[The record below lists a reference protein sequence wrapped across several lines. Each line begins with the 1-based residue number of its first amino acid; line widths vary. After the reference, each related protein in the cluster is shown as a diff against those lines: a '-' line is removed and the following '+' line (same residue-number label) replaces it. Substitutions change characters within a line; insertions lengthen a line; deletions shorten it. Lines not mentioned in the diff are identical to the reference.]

1 MKLGDGLSMPVG
13 VSWWR
18 RFALRFDWPLFALVS
33 LVVGI
38 GLANL
43 YSATHGTAHSG
54 KFDQQMIRMIV
65 GGTVFVVVTALDYRS
80 LQRFVWLGLLAAVA
94 AIIAVAIAGHASGG
108 AARWLDVAGV
118 RMQPSEFAKIAVILV
133 LARVAHDGRSG
144 DVAAG
149 KTLVLVL
156 VSLVPMV
163 LIAMQPDLGSAILVG
178 LIAASIGVAAMP
190 RLWPLVTLGAF
201 VLALLPVLWEHMHA
215 YQKQRWLTFLDPSAD
230 PTGAGW
236 HTQQS
241 IFAVGSGQMTGKG
254 FLNATQNQFS
264 FLPEHWTDFPFSVW
278 AEEWGFVGSVL
289 LLALFASLIFWI
301 IHLALSARD
310 EFGSMICVGVAAMLF
325 WQLVVNIAMVLGLAP
340 IVGVPLPLISYGG
353 SSLVA
358 TFLGLGLVSSVAA
371 RRHPA

>member
-18 RFALRFDWPLFALVS
+18 RFASRFDWPLFALIAT
-33 LVVGI
+33 LVGV

-54 KFDQQMIRMIV
+54 KFDQQLLRMV
-65 GGTVFVVVTALDYRS
+65 GGGILFLGVSAFDYRN
-80 LQRFVWLGLLAAVA
+80 LQRFVWFGLAGAVA
-94 AIIAVAIAGHASGG
+94 AILAVAVVGHTSGG
-108 AARWLDVAGV
+108 AARWLDLGGV
-118 RMQPSEFAKIAVILV
+118 RLQPSELAKVAVILV
-133 LARVAHDGRSG
+133 LARVAHEDRSG
-144 DVAAG
+144 DASAA
-149 KTLVLVL
+149 K
-156 VSLVPMV
+156 SLVGVLLCAIPIA

-178 LIAASIGVAAMP
+178 LIAGSIGVAALS

-201 VLALLPVLWEHMHA
+201 GLALLPVLWEHMHA

-230 PTGAGW
+230 PTGTGW

-254 FLNATQNQFS
+254 YLNATQNQFS

-278 AEEWGFVGSVL
+278 AEEWGFLGSTL
-289 LLALFASLIFWI
+289 CLAAFAALIFWI
-301 IHLALSARD
+301 LHIALNARD

-325 WQLVVNIAMVLGLAP
+325 WQLVINISMVLGLAP
-340 IVGVPLPLISYGG
+340 VVGVPLPLISYGG

-358 TFLGLGLVSSVAA
+358 TCLGLGLVSSVAM
-371 RRHPA
+371 RRHGF

>member
-18 RFALRFDWPLFALVS
+18 RFASRFDWPLFALIA
-33 LVVGI
+33 LIAGL

-43 YSATHGTAHSG
+43 YSATSGTAHSG
-54 KFDQQMIRMIV
+54 KFDQQLVRMVI
-65 GGTVFVVVTALDYRS
+65 GALVFIAASALDYRN
-80 LQRFVWLGLLAAVA
+80 LLRFVWFGLGAAVI
-94 AIIAVAIAGHASGG
+94 AIIAVAVVGHASGG
-108 AARWLDVAGV
+108 ASRWLDLAGV
-118 RMQPSEFAKIAVILV
+118 RLQPSEFAKIAVILV
-133 LARVAHDGRSG
+133 LARIAHNRRSG
-144 DVAAG
+144 EDSAG
-149 KTLVLVL
+149 KSLLLVLVC
-156 VSLVPMV
+156 LVPV
-163 LIAMQPDLGSAILVG
+163 ALIAMQPDLGSAIVVG
-178 LIAASIGVAAMP
+178 VIAASIGVASMS
-190 RLWPLVTLGAF
+190 RLWPLYSIGAF
-201 VLALLPVLWEHMHA
+201 GLALLPVLWEHMHA

-278 AEEWGFVGSVL
+278 AEEWGFIGSSL
-289 LLALFASLIFWI
+289 LLALFVGLIFWI
-301 IHLALSARD
+301 LHLALNARD

-325 WQLVVNIAMVLGLAP
+325 WQLVINIGMVLGLAP
-340 IVGVPLPLISYGG
+340 VVGVPLPLISYGG

-358 TFLGLGLVSSVAA
+358 TFMGLGLVSSVAM
-371 RRHPA
+371 RRHGF